1 MNNSSLIKKIKL
13 FNYYKKII
21 DKNKEDLKAK
31 YYLRIDNADRMYTVL
46 NIPEDLIGEAYSL
59 KTSDIDRLSE
69 RYVKEYSKSL
79 SDYLDQLGLNE
90 LHDFYKMDKVGKY
103 SYLIVFGYSLFKS
116 HNYYNYLYFGVIPF
130 ILITLIVLYF
140 IYLF

>member
-1 MNNSSLIKKIKL
+1 MNNVSLIKKIKL
-13 FNYYKKII
+13 FNYYKKVLHR
-21 DKNKEDLKAK
+21 NKEDLKAK
-31 YYLRIDNADRMYTVL
+31 YYLRVDKADRMYTVL

-79 SDYLDQLGLNE
+79 SDYLDQLGLKE

-116 HNYYNYLYFGVIPF
+116 HNYYNYLYFAVIPF
-130 ILITLIVLYF
+130 FIIFLIISYF
-140 IYLF
+140 VFLF